1 MAEPASSSAAG
12 YAGWHAVGGAAGVA
26 AGGAGLAS
34 GLAAIVVM
42 CMLTPRNRREWAVGI
57 ISTVVASVSGGAALV
72 QYFGLQGWIDTY
84 IGAAGL
90 IGLCFACGLPGW
102 ALVRAVFTWI
112 EKRKALDIGEL
123 INDARRDIGRGVQ
136 P

>member
-26 AGGAGLAS
+26 AGGAGIAS

-57 ISTVVASVSGGAALV
+57 ISTVVSSLCGGAALV
-72 QYFGLQGWIDTY
+72 QHFGLQSWMDSY
-84 IGAAGL
+84 VGAVGL
-90 IGLCFACGLPGW
+90 LGIVFASGLPGW

-123 INDARRDIGRGVQ
+123 INEARRDIGKGVQ